1 MSEEKTKKNITVFGQ
16 ETEFDGEI
24 EFTDSLVITGKFN
37 GSINATGSLEVESS
51 ALCSVTSMK
60 AKSIVISGNVTG
72 PIEAD
77 ECVELCSRSCVKGD
91 ISSRR
96 IRIADDVDFEGS
108 VSMVDSEPSGELFS
122 LVSDEYKS
130 AIVLKS
136 NNPK

>member
-1 MSEEKTKKNITVFGQ
+1 
-16 ETEFDGEI
+16 
-24 EFTDSLVITGKFN
+24 
-37 GSINATGSLEVESS
+37 
-51 ALCSVTSMK
+51 MK

-77 ECVELCSRSCVKGD
+77 ECVELCSGSCVKGD